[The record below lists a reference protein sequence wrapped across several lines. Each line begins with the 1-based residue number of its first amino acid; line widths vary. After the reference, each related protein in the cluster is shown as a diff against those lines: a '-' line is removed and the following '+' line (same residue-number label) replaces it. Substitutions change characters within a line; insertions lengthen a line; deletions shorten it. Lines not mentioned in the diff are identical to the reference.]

1 MNDVE
6 GTFVANEVADPNNL
20 SFLISHL
27 KQLPEDGRRYI
38 IWASFFGATFKVT
51 DVALVMERDD
61 VSSGS
66 EAEDDDD
73 WSVTEVASHLKERDR
88 EKEKESSNRG
98 SMKGMQ
104 VAIAEGWIV
113 NRGRDECSFAHD
125 RYRQAAEAEAA
136 NIP

>member
-1 MNDVE
+1 MTDIE
-6 GTFVANEVADPNNL
+6 GALVMNEVADPNDL
-20 SFLISHL
+20 TFLISHL

-51 DVALVMERDD
+51 DVALVMEKDD

-73 WSVTEVASHLKERDR
+73 WSVAEVASNLKDR
-88 EKEKESSNRG
+88 ERASNRG

-136 NIP
+136 TIP